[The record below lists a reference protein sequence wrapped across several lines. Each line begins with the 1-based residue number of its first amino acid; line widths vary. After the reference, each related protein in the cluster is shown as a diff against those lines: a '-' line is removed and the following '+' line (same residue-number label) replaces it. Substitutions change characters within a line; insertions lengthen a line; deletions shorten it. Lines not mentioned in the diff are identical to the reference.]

1 MWFSSIKS
9 LITGVIDAIDSV
21 GMEYINIVSMV
32 LLLAAITSKQDY
44 CQLMDACSFMMEP
57 RVHIDNVSSSLIYS

>member
-9 LITGVIDAIDSV
+9 LITSVIDAIDSV
-21 GMEYINIVSMV
+21 GMEYIVSMV
-32 LLLAAITSKQDY
+32 LLLTAITSKQDY
-44 CQLMDACSFMMEP
+44 CQLMDTCSFIMEP

>member
-9 LITGVIDAIDSV
+9 LITSVIDAIDSV

-32 LLLAAITSKQDY
+32 LLAAITSKQDY

>member
-9 LITGVIDAIDSV
+9 LITSVIDTIDSD
-21 GMEYINIVSMV
+21 GLESIVSMV
-32 LLLAAITSKQDY
+32 FLLATITSRQDY

-57 RVHIDNVSSSLIYS
+57 RVHIDNISSSLIYS

>member
-9 LITGVIDAIDSV
+9 LITSVIDAIDSV
-21 GMEYINIVSMV
+21 GMEYIVSMV
-32 LLLAAITSKQDY
+32 LLLTAITSKQDY